1 MGKPY
6 KKNNFLVTSHFNI
19 QMSNFQRK
27 NDYLNYQY
35 SILYTMLQVI
45 ANLIGQLT
53 NFFDES
59 LFDLSISVNLTL
71 LLVVSTM

>member
-1 MGKPY
+1 
-6 KKNNFLVTSHFNI
+6 
-19 QMSNFQRK
+19 MSNFQRK

-35 SILYTMLQVI
+35 SILYTMLPVI